1 VSDLKRSANFD
12 RVMPAYYL
20 HINELVQGPYSEAE
34 VRNFFVEKTLLP
46 DSLIS
51 ADGGDWQRLADS
63 LPHFFTPPAAPALPK
78 RPPSLPLQKSA
89 PPPLRASIN
98 VGEPESGHATR
109 GFVKHWKLI
118 TVAIVVGG
126 IFLVGE
132 GEWREKR
139 FLELLGGA
147 AMGAV
152 FVCFGLLVKLSSWI
166 ESQGGFKKAWGVI
179 FAGKS
184 RRGDSRSVLKKKP

>member
-1 VSDLKRSANFD
+1 
-12 RVMPAYYL
+12 MPAYYL

-34 VRNFFVEKTLLP
+34 VREFFVEKTLQP

-51 ADGGDWQRLADS
+51 ADGGDWRRLADS

-78 RPPSLPLQKSA
+78 PLPALPPQKSA
-89 PPPLRASIN
+89 PPPLPARIN
-98 VGEPESGHATR
+98 ISEPESGHATQ
-109 GFVKHWKLI
+109 GFMKHWKWI
-118 TVAIVVGG
+118 AVAIVVGA

-139 FLELLGGA
+139 FLELVGGA
-147 AMGAV
+147 TMGAV
-152 FVCFGLLVKLSSWI
+152 FVCFGLLVKLSAWI
-166 ESQGGFKKAWGVI
+166 ERQGGFKKAWGVF

-184 RRGDSRSVLKKKP
+184 RQSDSTSVPKKRP